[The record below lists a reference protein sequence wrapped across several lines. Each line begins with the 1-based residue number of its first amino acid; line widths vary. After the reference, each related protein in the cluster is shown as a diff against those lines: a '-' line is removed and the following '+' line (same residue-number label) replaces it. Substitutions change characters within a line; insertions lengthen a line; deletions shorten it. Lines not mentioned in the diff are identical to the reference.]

1 MMQPEGSREMPPTG
15 LREEETG
22 PERRSYLPGVTQP
35 TGGRG
40 RIRRALVS
48 CLPGRR
54 RRENPE
60 RGGEGLLGR
69 LEVKGDYLGVGVPW
83 PRLMGKCLSTGR
95 LPSAS
100 AQALCTDGRSGAEQ
114 G

>member
-1 MMQPEGSREMPPTG
+1 MMQLEGSREMPPAG

-35 TGGRG
+35 TGDRG
-40 RIRRALVS
+40 RVRSALVS

-69 LEVKGDYLGVGVPW
+69 LEVKGDYLGGGRMAPTHGKVLEHW
-83 PRLMGKCLSTGR
+83 P
-95 LPSAS
+95 P
-100 AQALCTDGRSGAEQ
+100 ALCVRTGPVR
-114 G
+114 